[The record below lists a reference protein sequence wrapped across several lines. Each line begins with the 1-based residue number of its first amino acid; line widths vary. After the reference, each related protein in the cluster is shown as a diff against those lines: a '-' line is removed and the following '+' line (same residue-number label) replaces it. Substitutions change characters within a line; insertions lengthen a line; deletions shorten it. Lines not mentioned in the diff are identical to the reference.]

1 MSQFLTL
8 ARTFNASGAVPARR
22 ILAFTATGAIKVAA
36 AATDKLCG
44 VSDGA
49 LDVADGR
56 RIDVLMS
63 GFQKLDAGGAIAW
76 GDRLTSDA
84 NGKAVVAA
92 AGNRVVAIALQD
104 AAAGDPLDVL
114 ISLS

>member
-8 ARTFNASGAVPARR
+8 SRTFNASGAIPPRR

-44 VSDGA
+44 VSDAA

-56 RIDVLMS
+56 RVDVLMS

-92 AGNRVVAIALQD
+92 AGNNRIAIALQD
-104 AAAGDPLDVL
+104 AAAGDPFDVL
-114 ISLS
+114 ITPS